1 MRVLLVEDDVMLADG
16 LSNGL
21 RLSGHDVDTVATA
34 QAALT
39 ALHGGKHELMVLD
52 LGLPDQDGFDLL
64 RRIKRVH
71 DDLLILI
78 LTARDSVKDRVRGLD
93 LGADDYLIKPIALSE
108 LEARIRAIA
117 RRSQGH
123 ASSVLNNGPLSLDIA
138 RHIAMLGDQ
147 QLALTPREWDLL
159 ELFVRHMGELIR
171 KEKIISC
178 FNSWDNEVT
187 PNAVEVY
194 ISRLRSKLEP
204 HVRIR
209 TVRGYGYLLE
219 NANAATA

>member
-1 MRVLLVEDDVMLADG
+1 MQVLLVEDDVLLADG

-21 RLSGHDVDTVATA
+21 RLSGHEVDTAASA
-34 QAALT
+34 QAAVN

-52 LGLPDQDGFDLL
+52 LGLPDQDGFDFL
-64 RRIKRVH
+64 RRIKRTH
-71 DDLLILI
+71 EDLLILI
-78 LTARDSVKDRVRGLD
+78 LTARDSLKDRVLGLD
-93 LGADDYLIKPIALSE
+93 LGADDYLIKPIALSD
-108 LEARIRAIA
+108 LEARIRAVA
-117 RRSQGH
+117 RRRQGH
-123 ASSVLNNGPLSLDIA
+123 TSSTISNGPLMLDIS
-138 RHIAMLGDQ
+138 RHIATLGEQ

-219 NANAATA
+219 NANDTTA